1 MVLDVTWYL
10 KGPEVDLL
18 ECSRLEV
25 VEVDL
30 HECSR
35 HEVVEVDL
43 LESSR
48 P

>member
-10 KGPEVDLL
+10 KRPEVDLL

-30 HECSR
+30 LECSR
-35 HEVVEVDL
+35 PKVVEVGL
-43 LESSR
+43 LKK
-48 P
+48 